1 MYEKDKLIVSV
12 SPHIKSKDSCKKIM
26 WSVVL
31 ALIPTGIAGVFIFG
45 FSALKVIAISIT
57 SALLT
62 EAVIQKLR
70 HKKIT
75 ISDGSCFIT
84 GLLLAY
90 NLPPQIPWWLP
101 AVGSFF
107 AIAIAKHS
115 FGGLGHNIFNPALAG
130 RAFLLASWP
139 NHMTNWTPPRWQIDT
154 LTTATPLAILKEKIS
169 HKLPSYLQ
177 LFLGDRP
184 GCIGEVCILAIIIGA
199 LYLLW
204 KGYIR
209 WYTPFSFIFTVGLF
223 SWLFSNN
230 GLFRGDWLF
239 YILSGGLFL
248 GAFFM
253 ATDYV
258 TTPLTKK
265 GQFVF
270 GIGCGIL
277 TFLIRKFGGYPEG
290 VSYSIL
296 IMNAFTPLID
306 RYTKTRKF
314 GYTKKLTKI

>member
-115 FGGLGHNIFNPALAG
+115 FGGLGHNILNPALAG

-154 LTTATPLAILKEKIS
+154 L
-169 HKLPSYLQ
+169 
-177 LFLGDRP
+177 
-184 GCIGEVCILAIIIGA
+184 
-199 LYLLW
+199 
-204 KGYIR
+204 
-209 WYTPFSFIFTVGLF
+209 
-223 SWLFSNN
+223 
-230 GLFRGDWLF
+230 
-239 YILSGGLFL
+239 
-248 GAFFM
+248 
-253 ATDYV
+253 
-258 TTPLTKK
+258 
-265 GQFVF
+265 
-270 GIGCGIL
+270 
-277 TFLIRKFGGYPEG
+277 
-290 VSYSIL
+290 
-296 IMNAFTPLID
+296 
-306 RYTKTRKF
+306 
-314 GYTKKLTKI
+314 